1 MSSRAHKSGLM
12 ITVIWWPFRTRVADW
27 STSTDR
33 LN

>member
-12 ITVIWWPFRTRVADW
+12 ITVIWWPFQTRVADW
-27 STSTDR
+27 STNAGR